1 MIRLLQTNS
10 RITKLDL
17 TENRIPIN
25 TLQMILRILKRRRE
39 MTENITS
46 KKRFRIDMRRDLIN
60 NRIHELIKQRRRS
73 LRNRAVSCRFSL
85 LCNLNKAQIYL
96 YI

>member
-73 LRNRAVSCRFSL
+73 LRNRTVSCRFSL

>member
-39 MTENITS
+39 MTESITS

-73 LRNRAVSCRFSL
+73 LRNRTVSCRFSL

>member
-1 MIRLLQTNS
+1 MICLLQTNS

-39 MTENITS
+39 MTESITS
-46 KKRFRIDMRRDLIN
+46 KKRFRIDMRRDLIKN
-60 NRIHELIKQRRRS
+60 KIHELIKQRRRS
-73 LRNRAVSCRFSL
+73 LRNRTVSCRFSL
-85 LCNLNKAQIYL
+85 LCNLNRAQKYL